1 MYRIIGVKNCCT
13 GILEFL
19 NTLEQLAEIYVNSD
33 DNQAWM
39 FI

>member
-1 MYRIIGVKNCCT
+1 MYRIMGIQSCCPK
-13 GILEFL
+13 ILEFL